1 MRFLESW
8 SAVAV
13 AVLLHAAPLTAH
25 AQRPA
30 ADVPR
35 VGVMMFMPMTKAAQE
50 EFRQGFRDH
59 GYVEGQNIVVE
70 WRSAEGSTDRANT
83 LAVELVRLKVGII
96 VAEFTPAIQA
106 AKNATQTIPIVMASA
121 GDPVAT
127 GLIASLARPG
137 GNITGFTNLAS
148 ELSGKRLEL
157 LREIVPGITRVGLLI
172 HGADP
177 LDRAFV
183 EETRAAAVK
192 VGIHLHVR
200 SVPRPEDLNAVLSAM
215 TKERVGAV
223 IVLANLPVPARQVA
237 QSAVQYRLA
246 SISVLNQFAEAG
258 GLMSYGASV
267 SDLRRRTASY
277 VDKILKGAKPADL
290 PVEQPTKFE
299 LVINQKT
306 ARALGMTIPPSLLL
320 RADQVIE

>member
-1 MRFLESW
+1 VRFLEGCSVI
-8 SAVAV
+8 AL
-13 AVLLHAAPLTAH
+13 AVLLVATPLPAH
-25 AQRPA
+25 AQQPA

-35 VGVMMFMPMTKAAQE
+35 VGVLMFMPMTKAAQE
-50 EFRQGFRDH
+50 DFRQGFRDH

-70 WRSAEGSTDRANT
+70 WRSAEGSTDRAT
-83 LAVELVRLKVGII
+83 ALAVDLVRLKVGVI
-96 VAEFTPAIQA
+96 VAEFTPAVRA

-121 GDPVAT
+121 GDPIAT
-127 GLIASLARPG
+127 GLVASLARPG

-157 LREIVPGITRVGLLI
+157 LREIIPGITHVGLLI

-177 LDRAFV
+177 LDKAFV

-192 VGIHLHVR
+192 AGIQVHVR
-200 SVPRPEDLNAVLSAM
+200 SVPRPEELTPALAAM

-223 IVLANLPVPARQVA
+223 IILANLPVPAQQVA
-237 QSAVQYRLA
+237 QSALRERLP

-267 SDLRRRTASY
+267 TDIRRRAASH
-277 VDKILKGAKPADL
+277 VDRILKGAKPADL

-299 LVINQKT
+299 LVINLKT
-306 ARALGMTIPPSLLL
+306 AKALGLTIAPSLLL
-320 RADQVIE
+320 RADQVIQ